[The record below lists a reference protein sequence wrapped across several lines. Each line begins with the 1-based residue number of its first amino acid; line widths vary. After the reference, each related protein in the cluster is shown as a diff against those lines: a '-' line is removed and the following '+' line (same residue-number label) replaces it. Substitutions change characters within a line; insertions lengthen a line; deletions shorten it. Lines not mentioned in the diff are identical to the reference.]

1 MSNLVSERLTGRV
14 GALTLAPK
22 MIERELDAPTPT
34 RAGQRAP
41 VAKPAAQDRV
51 RLILIDPDA
60 ISRHALSDA
69 LRADGRFTVIAQAE
83 STIEGVE
90 LALHYKPALVVI
102 AHAVPGMDTVGAT
115 QRITQGAAGVRVVLL
130 SAAREL
136 ELEMSAV
143 RAGASGFLE
152 KDAAVAAVA
161 RSLVAVASGESVI
174 SREMT
179 RHLVDRLRRTPEDGS
194 GLRPVKSP
202 LTDREWEILDMIC
215 SGSSTREMADDLFL
229 STETV
234 NSHVK
239 RILRK
244 LGVHSRTEAVAAASR
259 MRSGIL
265 V

>member
-1 MSNLVSERLTGRV
+1 
-14 GALTLAPK
+14 
-22 MIERELDAPTPT
+22 MIELEDAPTT
-34 RAGQRAP
+34 ETVAGRAAC
-41 VAKPAAQDRV
+41 VKTAAGHDRV

-60 ISRHALSDA
+60 MSRHALSDA

-83 STIEGVE
+83 GSKEGVE

-102 AHAVPGMDTVGAT
+102 ANAVPGMDSVRAIE
-115 QRITQGAAGVRVVLL
+115 RITATAADVRVVLVC
-130 SAAREL
+130 AAHEL
-136 ELEMSAV
+136 EIEMCAV
-143 RAGASGFLE
+143 RAGASGFLD
-152 KDAAVAAVA
+152 KDSGLAAIA
-161 RSLVAVASGESVI
+161 RSLMLVAAGESVI

-179 RHLVDRLRRTPEDGS
+179 RLLVDRLRRTPEDGS
-194 GLRPVKSP
+194 GMRPVKSP

-215 SGSSTREMADDLFL
+215 SGMGTREMADDLFL

-244 LGVHSRTEAVAAASR
+244 LGVHSRSAAVEVAGQ

>member
-1 MSNLVSERLTGRV
+1 
-14 GALTLAPK
+14 
-22 MIERELDAPTPT
+22 MIELEDAPTT
-34 RAGQRAP
+34 EIAAGRAAC
-41 VAKPAAQDRV
+41 VKTAAGHDRF

-60 ISRHALSDA
+60 MSRHALSDA

-83 STIEGVE
+83 SSKEGVE

-102 AHAVPGMDTVGAT
+102 ANAVPGMDAVRAIE
-115 QRITQGAAGVRVVLL
+115 RITAGAPDVRVVLV
-130 SAAREL
+130 SATHEI
-136 ELEMSAV
+136 EIEMCAV
-143 RAGASGFLE
+143 RAGASGFLD
-152 KDAAVAAVA
+152 KDSGLVAIA
-161 RSLVAVASGESVI
+161 RSLTLVAAGESVI

-179 RHLVDRLRRTPEDGS
+179 HLLLDRLRRTPEDGS
-194 GLRPVKSP
+194 GMRPVKSP

-215 SGSSTREMADDLFL
+215 SGMGTREMADDLFL

-244 LGVHSRTEAVAAASR
+244 LGVHSRSAAVEVAGQ

>member
-1 MSNLVSERLTGRV
+1 
-14 GALTLAPK
+14 
-22 MIERELDAPTPT
+22 MIELEDAPTTETVERRAVGVKTAPPT
-34 RAGQRAP
+34 
-41 VAKPAAQDRV
+41 DRV
-51 RLILIDPDA
+51 RMILVDPDA

-69 LRADGRFTVIAQAE
+69 LREDGRFTVMAQAE
-83 STIEGVE
+83 NSTEGVE

-102 AHAVPGMDTVGAT
+102 ANAVPGMDAVHAIE
-115 QRITQGAAGVRVVLL
+115 RITQGAPEIRVVLL
-130 SAAREL
+130 SATREL

-152 KDAAVAAVA
+152 KDAGVASIA
-161 RSLVAVASGESVI
+161 RSLTLVAAGESVI

-179 RHLVDRLRRTPEDGS
+179 HHLIDRLRLTPVGGS

-202 LTDREWEILDMIC
+202 LTDREWEILDLIC

-244 LGVHSRTEAVAAASR
+244 LGVHSRSDAAAAAGR
-259 MRSGIL
+259 MRTGIL

>member
-1 MSNLVSERLTGRV
+1 
-14 GALTLAPK
+14 
-22 MIERELDAPTPT
+22 MIELELDTPT
-34 RAGQRAP
+34 ADLADRVDGECKQAR
-41 VAKPAAQDRV
+41 AQDRV

-69 LRADGRFTVIAQAE
+69 LRADGRFLVIAQAE
-83 STIEGVE
+83 SSVEGVE
-90 LALHYKPALVVI
+90 LALHYRPALVVI
-102 AHAVPGMDTVGAT
+102 ANAVPDMSAVSAT
-115 QRITQGAAGVRVVLL
+115 ERITAGAAGIRVVLL
-130 SAAREL
+130 SATREL

-152 KDAAVAAVA
+152 KDAGVASIA
-161 RSLVAVASGESVI
+161 RSLMLVATGESVI

-202 LTDREWEILDMIC
+202 LTDREWEILDLIC
-215 SGSSTREMADDLFL
+215 SGSSTRDMADDLFL

-244 LGVHSRTEAVAAASR
+244 LGVHSRTEAVAAAGR
-259 MRSGIL
+259 MRGEIL

>member
-1 MSNLVSERLTGRV
+1 
-14 GALTLAPK
+14 
-22 MIERELDAPTPT
+22 MIELEDAPTT
-34 RAGQRAP
+34 ETVAGHA
-41 VAKPAAQDRV
+41 VCVKTAAGHDRV
-51 RLILIDPDA
+51 RLILVDPDA
-60 ISRHALSDA
+60 MSRHALSDA

-83 STIEGVE
+83 SSTEGVE

-102 AHAVPGMDTVGAT
+102 ANAVPGMDAVRAIE
-115 QRITQGAAGVRVVLL
+115 RITAGAAEVRVVLV
-130 SAAREL
+130 SATHEL
-136 ELEMSAV
+136 EIEMCAV

-152 KDAAVAAVA
+152 KDSGLAAIA
-161 RSLVAVASGESVI
+161 RSLTLVAAGESVI

-179 RHLVDRLRRTPEDGS
+179 HLLLDRLRRTPEDGS
-194 GLRPVKSP
+194 GMRPVKSP

-215 SGSSTREMADDLFL
+215 SGMGTREMADDLFL

-244 LGVHSRTEAVAAASR
+244 LGVHSRSAAVEVAGQ

-265 V
+265 A

>member
-1 MSNLVSERLTGRV
+1 
-14 GALTLAPK
+14 
-22 MIERELDAPTPT
+22 MIELEDAPTT
-34 RAGQRAP
+34 ETAAP
-41 VAKPAAQDRV
+41 STGASMPAAAHDRV

-83 STIEGVE
+83 SSLEGVE

-102 AHAVPGMDTVGAT
+102 ANAVPGMDAVKAT
-115 QRITQGAAGVRVVLL
+115 ERITDGAAEVRVVLL
-130 SAAREL
+130 SATREL

-152 KDAAVAAVA
+152 KDAGVAAIA
-161 RSLVAVASGESVI
+161 RSLMLVAAGESVI

-215 SGSSTREMADDLFL
+215 TGSSTRDMADDLFL

-244 LGVHSRTEAVAAASR
+244 LGVHSRTEAVEAAGR

>member
-1 MSNLVSERLTGRV
+1 
-14 GALTLAPK
+14 
-22 MIERELDAPTPT
+22 MIELQLDTPTPAAAE
-34 RAGQRAP
+34 RG
-41 VAKPAAQDRV
+41 VALAQQVQIQDRV

-69 LRADGRFTVIAQAE
+69 LRADGRFVVIAQAE
-83 STIEGVE
+83 GSVEGVE

-102 AHAVPGMDTVGAT
+102 ANAVPNMDSVSAT
-115 QRITQGAAGVRVVLL
+115 ERITSSAPEIRVVLL
-130 SAAREL
+130 SATREL

-143 RAGASGFLE
+143 RAGASGFIQ
-152 KDAAVAAVA
+152 KDAGVKAIA
-161 RSLVAVASGESVI
+161 RSLVLVAAGESVI

-179 RHLVDRLRRTPEDGS
+179 HHLVDRLRRTPEDGS

-202 LTDREWEILDMIC
+202 LTDREWEILDLIC
-215 SGSSTREMADDLFL
+215 SGSSTRDMADNLFL

-244 LGVHSRTEAVAAASR
+244 LGVHSRNEAVQAAGR
-259 MRSGIL
+259 LRSGIL